1 MAYWK
6 WIGTLQ
12 ELLKTGGELGGSLT
26 PYVSLRTSIAGLPK
40 GRKTELRGEVDEMS
54 GTGKTGSCKNEKEA
68 NGGDGGAVLEVLVQ
82 EEHSI
87 WEELSG
93 CAKTERVIC
102 GR

>member
-1 MAYWK
+1 MGYWK

-12 ELLKTGGELGGSLT
+12 ELGGELGGSLT
-26 PYVSLRTSIAGLPK
+26 PYLSLRTGIAGLPK
-40 GRKTELRGEVDEMS
+40 GRKTELRGAVGEMS
-54 GTGKTGSCKNEKEA
+54 GTGKTGSCKNEKKA
-68 NGGDGGAVLEVLVQ
+68 NGGDGGAALEVQ

-93 CAKTERVIC
+93 CAKTERVVC